1 MGGERE
7 RGGNRLKMAM
17 FDLEYVELEVLAG
30 EIAGGNICQTVKTE
44 VQASVKVSYPGMQFI
59 HMSLR
64 IKFVRVENLAK

>member
-1 MGGERE
+1 
-7 RGGNRLKMAM
+7 MAM

-30 EIAGGNICQTVKTE
+30 EIAGGNICQTVKIW